1 MLCLFVCSLWSQA
14 ARLVAAHDGL
24 VLLAP
29 QELVKAAVAAFHAEK
44 VVNSLFGL
52 AWLVFLSAF
61 GAHGLRA
68 TCRCAA
74 AAEG

>member
-1 MLCLFVCSLWSQA
+1 MTYCFICSLGSQA

-44 VVNSLFGL
+44 VTAFFGR
-52 AWLVFLSAF
+52 S
-61 GAHGLRA
+61 
-68 TCRCAA
+68 
-74 AAEG
+74 

>member
-1 MLCLFVCSLWSQA
+1 MLIVVCSLWSQA

-44 VVNSLFGL
+44 VTALGAF
-52 AWLVFLSAF
+52 SAE
-61 GAHGLRA
+61 ANRIA
-68 TCRCAA
+68 
-74 AAEG
+74 